1 MATQAHFYFSI
12 PLFSLSS
19 FLLAN
24 RSYLNFAF
32 AQPYQHALF
41 HESLLLEA
49 PRWDY
54 PSRLAA
60 LAPLTVA
67 DLQAFQETLLGRLK
81 VRVEVWSLFAFL
93 ALRVCFFCALDSTS
107 LIFCFFLS

>member
-1 MATQAHFYFSI
+1 
-12 PLFSLSS
+12 
-19 FLLAN
+19 
-24 RSYLNFAF
+24 LNFAF

-67 DLQAFQETLLGRLK
+67 DLQAFQKTLLGRLK
-81 VRVEVWSLFAFL
+81 VRVEVCSLFVFL
-93 ALRVCFFCALDSTS
+93 ALCVCFFVHRTQSHYL
-107 LIFCFFLS
+107 FFVFLSNWMFSLS